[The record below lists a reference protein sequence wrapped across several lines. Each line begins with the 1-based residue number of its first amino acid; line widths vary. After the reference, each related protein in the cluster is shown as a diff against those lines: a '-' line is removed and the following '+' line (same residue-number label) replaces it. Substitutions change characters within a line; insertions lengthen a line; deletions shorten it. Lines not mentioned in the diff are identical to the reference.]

1 MFDCTPTHNPH
12 RGLWQEVLLQAVED
26 ALLGPSQLHSWI
38 SRLRVCQH
46 ARSYLTTP
54 SADLAEVCENA
65 GFDMAAV
72 IEHLRPKIDKAPLPE
87 ELAGQVRRQSAVSI
101 RKRAKPD
108 PKPKRVP
115 FPDRPF
121 TINGT
126 TRTAAEWCAR
136 FGVPLALA
144 QSRMGRSWAP
154 ERAFTMTSAE
164 ARAEALAIARQSPR
178 LTISND
184 RKRRVPSAS
193 TPRYTHNGESL
204 TLAQWA
210 DRVGLKKGT
219 LAKRIRSGLTLAEA
233 LALNLRGTATDIIER
248 ASSSCLATAA
258 LREIDNL
265 RGPRHHN
272 AENAQGSA
280 DCDSTDRDSSA
291 HKCEAHVAN
300 KYAHGD
306 CTYQSCPNAKLKHQ
320 GQPTEGAPQPCANP
334 THTSTCCRDH
344 LIHLSNTPKLHSFI
358 SNTRSRGVIA
368 NFPLPAGTGGVR
380 SAHDFPD
387 LSFSLV
393 TSETPENDRHC

>member
-1 MFDCTPTHNPH
+1 MFDCTPTYNPH

-26 ALLGPSQLHSWI
+26 ALLGPSQLHSWM
-38 SRLRVCQH
+38 SRLRVCEH

-72 IEHLRPKIDKAPLPE
+72 IEHLRLKIDKAPRPE
-87 ELAGQVRRQSAVSI
+87 ELASQSRRQSAASI
-101 RKRAKPD
+101 CKRPKP
-108 PKPKRVP
+108 KRQPKRVP
-115 FPDRPF
+115 FPDCPF

-184 RKRRVPSAS
+184 RKRRAPSAS
-193 TPRYTHNGESL
+193 TPRYSHNGESL

-233 LALNLRGTATDIIER
+233 LAPGNLHASRSDAENNAQQVCQHIGKRRVDDVDSDSFKDCPAHDGAPPETEESPSKKSVAIGFCAGALPGVVSNLRP
-248 ASSSCLATAA
+248 S
-258 LREIDNL
+258 
-265 RGPRHHN
+265 
-272 AENAQGSA
+272 
-280 DCDSTDRDSSA
+280 
-291 HKCEAHVAN
+291 
-300 KYAHGD
+300 
-306 CTYQSCPNAKLKHQ
+306 
-320 GQPTEGAPQPCANP
+320 
-334 THTSTCCRDH
+334 
-344 LIHLSNTPKLHSFI
+344 
-358 SNTRSRGVIA
+358 
-368 NFPLPAGTGGVR
+368 AGTGGVR